1 MKIKRTIKTD
11 VLVIGGGGA
20 GERAAYEA
28 QKLGAKVAI
37 VVKGKL
43 AQSGCTTRAVSELS
57 AYSAAFAHT
66 DPRDNT
72 YMHFR
77 DTVYQ
82 GHGLCNEKLVRI
94 FVNSAPK
101 RMLELDKMGCQ
112 FVKEDG
118 KYQQLLADASTI
130 PRACHF
136 GADTGRQIA
145 GALKEQ
151 LSKANTE
158 IYENIIIT
166 KLLTYQNAVT
176 GAMGFDFKDGGVV
189 IFKAK
194 STVLA
199 TGGGGQVYSLSGQ
212 PNDITGDGISLA
224 TRVGAKLVNME
235 FIQFG
240 PALIYPVTGYL
251 LVTSFWKLKPRL
263 YNKNGEEFLTKYL
276 PEGLTAEEV
285 IRSKEF
291 AFPFIIDYPA
301 MYLDI
306 AIHSEVTSGRGSEH
320 GGVYLDISHN
330 DPEEI
335 EKKVPVSFKW
345 LLEHG
350 IDIRKQPIEIAPVA
364 QCFIGGVKYNKKA
377 KTDIEGLFVCGEVSG
392 GAHGAA
398 RPGGNLLAISQVFG
412 YIAGKSAAER
422 ALPIQGVRI
431 DKKQINQ
438 EIQRLNGF
446 LESGDETE
454 DLKNVIHKLRN
465 VMWNNVSCV
474 RNKSVLEKALNIINN
489 LRKYEWPKV
498 GANSVKSLRKIIE
511 LDFML
516 DVAKYIIIS
525 SLIRKESRGTFYRND
540 YPNMNNVE
548 WLKVIELSKK
558 NDDIEVNLRFP
569 EKMQDFYI

>member
-1 MKIKRTIKTD
+1 
-11 VLVIGGGGA
+11 
-20 GERAAYEA
+20 
-28 QKLGAKVAI
+28 
-37 VVKGKL
+37 
-43 AQSGCTTRAVSELS
+43 
-57 AYSAAFAHT
+57 
-66 DPRDNT
+66 
-72 YMHFR
+72 
-77 DTVYQ
+77 
-82 GHGLCNEKLVRI
+82 
-94 FVNSAPK
+94 
-101 RMLELDKMGCQ
+101 
-112 FVKEDG
+112 
-118 KYQQLLADASTI
+118 
-130 PRACHF
+130 
-136 GADTGRQIA
+136 
-145 GALKEQ
+145 
-151 LSKANTE
+151 
-158 IYENIIIT
+158 
-166 KLLTYQNAVT
+166 
-176 GAMGFDFKDGGVV
+176 
-189 IFKAK
+189 
-194 STVLA
+194 
-199 TGGGGQVYSLSGQ
+199 
-212 PNDITGDGISLA
+212 
-224 TRVGAKLVNME
+224 
-235 FIQFG
+235 
-240 PALIYPVTGYL
+240 
-251 LVTSFWKLKPRL
+251 
-263 YNKNGEEFLTKYL
+263 
-276 PEGLTAEEV
+276 V

-291 AFPFIIDYPA
+291 AFPFIIVYPA

-306 AIHSEVTSGRGSEH
+306 AIHSEIISWRGSEH